1 MDAAEPTPPASL
13 ADLVPP
19 PVTAATLDHIDV
31 QILRALHADARR
43 SNRALAL
50 EVPLS
55 PPAIGERIAR
65 MERLGVIRGYRVDI
79 GWAEAGYPMLV
90 HMAISLGA
98 GSNLADVIEALRA
111 IPQLAAAH
119 VVTGQWDVLVR
130 FRIRNQA
137 DLQHL
142 ILGRVWQIPGIQ
154 RVETNLEL
162 VGIEGREVFGR
173 GA

>member
-1 MDAAEPTPPASL
+1 MDAAEPTPMAGL
-13 ADLVPP
+13 ADLIPAP
-19 PVTAATLDHIDV
+19 AASAALDDV
-31 QILRALHADARR
+31 DVMILRALRADART

-50 EVPLS
+50 QIPLS

-65 MERLGVIRGYRVDI
+65 MERLGVIRGYRVEI

-90 HMAISLGA
+90 HMSISLGA
-98 GSNLADVIEALRA
+98 GSNLANVVGALRA
-111 IPQLAAAH
+111 IPELAAAH

-130 FRIRNQA
+130 FRIRDQF
-137 DLQHL
+137 DLQEL

-162 VGIEGREVFGR
+162 VGIEGREVFGDES
-173 GA
+173 